1 MNKILTKVYDGC
13 IPNNTLIN
21 IQKNTGNHLVM
32 DGKQIEIWKEMKV
45 TETFYELKNGID
57 IPVDT
62 TRFPKEYWVH
72 ATVYEKVE
80 DE

>member
-1 MNKILTKVYDGC
+1 M
-13 IPNNTLIN
+13 
-21 IQKNTGNHLVM
+21 
-32 DGKQIEIWKEMKV
+32 IEEEKPDFKGLKKV

-57 IPVDT
+57 IPVDP

-80 DE
+80 DESNNS